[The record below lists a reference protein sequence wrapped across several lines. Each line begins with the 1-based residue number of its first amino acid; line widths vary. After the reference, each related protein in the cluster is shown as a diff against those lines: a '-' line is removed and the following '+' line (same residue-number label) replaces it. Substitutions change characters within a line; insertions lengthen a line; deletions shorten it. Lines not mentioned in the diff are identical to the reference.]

1 MVLISLIGV
10 VGKMK
15 EKTFRDLV
23 GELTD
28 DEFWSYI
35 RSWFSEDFILDT
47 MNNWDSKIQEEERI
61 KLKRIIKKRK

>member
-1 MVLISLIGV
+1 
-10 VGKMK
+10 MK

>member
-1 MVLISLIGV
+1 
-10 VGKMK
+10 MK

-28 DEFWSYI
+28 DEFWGYV

-47 MNNWDSKIQEEERI
+47 MNNWDSKIQEEEKI